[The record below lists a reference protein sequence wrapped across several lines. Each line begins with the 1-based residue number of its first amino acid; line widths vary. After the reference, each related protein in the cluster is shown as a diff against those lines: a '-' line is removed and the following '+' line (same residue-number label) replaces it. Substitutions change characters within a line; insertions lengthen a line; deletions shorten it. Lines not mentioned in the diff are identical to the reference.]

1 MDEEKQ
7 ITSGEDKKDVKVL
20 IEVSGDNIEVYITL
34 IPLSE
39 SPEFTTEQIRK
50 ALSDKG
56 IVFGIKKEILE
67 LFDKDIKY
75 NERLLIASGTKP
87 TEGKD
92 GTVEY
97 TFESNKTVKVNKGE
111 KIGEII
117 HPVEGV
123 DGITVSEGK
132 IPARKV
138 QKAQIPK
145 LTNVEISPE
154 NEYILIAKID
164 GYLFID
170 QFSVQLKPIFELEIL
185 DDKYEAYVKVK
196 KPLNDCGLTSE
207 DLKRFLAEKGIVYG
221 INNEEIENIFKE
233 VIFEKYDERLLIASG
248 KKTKEGKDGT
258 VEYTFESNIT
268 AKVKK
273 GEKIGEIIHPEDGVD
288 GINVFEGKIPARI
301 VQKAEIPNLTNI
313 GLSPENEDILIAETD
328 GYLFINQFSVQL
340 TPFFEIE
347 ILDDKYEA
355 CVKVKKPLN
364 EGDFNAEDL
373 KRFLAEKGIVYGI
386 NNEEIENIFKQEIFV
401 KSILVAQG
409 KRVINEKDVEIKYY
423 FDTEVKPQMDERGN
437 IDYKELNLIQKV
449 RAGDKL
455 AETNPPEQGIEG
467 CTIFGEKN
475 PPKKGVQHPLPIGKN
490 TRPDPNN
497 PNVLLSEIE
506 GSVKLKGTNV
516 EVEPVIIINNNVD
529 YSTGNIDFNGSVIVN
544 GDVKS
549 GFKIKAKD
557 DVQVNG
563 VVEDA
568 VIETGGNTLLKTGF
582 IGRGK
587 GQIIAQ
593 GDVTAKFCENETI
606 ISEGDIYISEYV
618 MHSKIQ
624 TKGKLFITEKT
635 GLIIGGE
642 TYAVKGI
649 EAKIV
654 GNENYTPTALFVGID
669 KEVNEKLRVTKA
681 HLSKDIEHIKDEVE
695 KKNAIAEIK
704 KLESKIDE
712 FKKAVVKIFGVVYP
726 GTSIT
731 IYNKHIMVN
740 EPIEYV
746 YYKYTEEEL
755 VAADLE
761 ELE

>member
-1 MDEEKQ
+1 M
-7 ITSGEDKKDVKVL
+7 
-20 IEVSGDNIEVYITL
+20 
-34 IPLSE
+34 
-39 SPEFTTEQIRK
+39 
-50 ALSDKG
+50 
-56 IVFGIKKEILE
+56 
-67 LFDKDIKY
+67 
-75 NERLLIASGTKP
+75 
-87 TEGKD
+87 
-92 GTVEY
+92 
-97 TFESNKTVKVNKGE
+97 
-111 KIGEII
+111 
-117 HPVEGV
+117 
-123 DGITVSEGK
+123 
-132 IPARKV
+132 
-138 QKAQIPK
+138 
-145 LTNVEISPE
+145 
-154 NEYILIAKID
+154 
-164 GYLFID
+164 
-170 QFSVQLKPIFELEIL
+170 
-185 DDKYEAYVKVK
+185 
-196 KPLNDCGLTSE
+196 
-207 DLKRFLAEKGIVYG
+207 
-221 INNEEIENIFKE
+221 
-233 VIFEKYDERLLIASG
+233 
-248 KKTKEGKDGT
+248 
-258 VEYTFESNIT
+258 
-268 AKVKK
+268 
-273 GEKIGEIIHPEDGVD
+273 
-288 GINVFEGKIPARI
+288 
-301 VQKAEIPNLTNI
+301 
-313 GLSPENEDILIAETD
+313 
-328 GYLFINQFSVQL
+328 
-340 TPFFEIE
+340 
-347 ILDDKYEA
+347 
-355 CVKVKKPLN
+355 
-364 EGDFNAEDL
+364 
-373 KRFLAEKGIVYGI
+373 
-386 NNEEIENIFKQEIFV
+386 
-401 KSILVAQG
+401 
-409 KRVINEKDVEIKYY
+409 
-423 FDTEVKPQMDERGN
+423 
-437 IDYKELNLIQKV
+437 IQKV

-624 TKGKLFITEKT
+624 TKGNLFILEKT
-635 GLIIGGE
+635 GLIVGGE